1 MNHQRR
7 QLLAV
12 LGVGVVTTLAGCGG
26 KSDDGSSISSPVGGD
41 SQSETTTAVKRTFG
55 SSGEA
60 EALTDSSQAESP
72 LPTEQSAKLIPADGD
87 SGDNFGISVGVSGDG
102 STAII
107 GAIRDEDSNG
117 VEVGSAYVFSR
128 PGGGWQIKLAAT
140 DGDNV
145 DRFGSSVG
153 VSDDGTTA
161 IIGADFDE
169 DPNGTG
175 AGSAYLFRRGDGS
188 WQERAKL
195 AASDGDSDDNFG
207 DSVGISGDGNTV
219 VVGAS
224 QDEDPN
230 GTGAGSA
237 YVFRRINGSWQE
249 RAKLAASDG
258 DSDDNFGSSIS
269 ISGDG
274 NTVVIGADF
283 GRDIDAGEVGSVYV
297 FTQAGG
303 NWQQQAKLAASD
315 GDNGDRFGSSV
326 DVSSDG
332 TTAIIGADFDE
343 DPNGRAAGSTYAF
356 TRMSGG
362 WQEQAKLAAGD
373 GNSGDRF
380 GSSVGVSNDGNTAV
394 IGAFGD
400 ENPNGRAAGSAYV
413 FTRGSGSW
421 EEQAKLT
428 ADDGDRNDLF
438 SEVGVSGDGS
448 TAIIGAAFDEDPN
461 GRVAGSAYV
470 FK

>member
-1 MNHQRR
+1 MDHQRR

-12 LGVGVVTTLAGCGG
+12 LGVGVVTTLSGCGG
-26 KSDDGSSISSPVGGD
+26 ESDDGGGMSSPVGGD
-41 SQSETTTAVKRTFG
+41 SESETTTAADRTFG

-60 EALTDSSQAESP
+60 ETLTDSSQAESP

-107 GAIRDEDSNG
+107 GAIRDEDSGG

-175 AGSAYLFRRGDGS
+175 AGSAY
-188 WQERAKL
+188 
-195 AASDGDSDDNFG
+195 
-207 DSVGISGDGNTV
+207 
-219 VVGAS
+219 
-224 QDEDPN
+224 
-230 GTGAGSA
+230 
-237 YVFRRINGSWQE
+237 VFRRINGSWQE
-249 RAKLAASDG
+249 QAKLAASDG

-274 NTVVIGADF
+274 NTVVVGADF
-283 GRDIDAGEVGSVYV
+283 DRDVDAAEVGSVYV
-297 FTQAGG
+297 FTQGGG

-326 DVSSDG
+326 GVSSDG

-413 FTRGSGSW
+413 FTRVSGSW

-461 GRVAGSAYV
+461 GRAAGSAYV

>member
-41 SQSETTTAVKRTFG
+41 SQSETTTAARRTFG

-207 DSVGISGDGNTV
+207 
-219 VVGAS
+219 
-224 QDEDPN
+224 
-230 GTGAGSA
+230 
-237 YVFRRINGSWQE
+237 
-249 RAKLAASDG
+249 
-258 DSDDNFGSSIS
+258 SSIS

-303 NWQQQAKLAASD
+303 NWQQQAKLTASD

-343 DPNGRAAGSTYAF
+343 DPNGGAAGSTYVF

-461 GRVAGSAYV
+461 GRAAGSAYV